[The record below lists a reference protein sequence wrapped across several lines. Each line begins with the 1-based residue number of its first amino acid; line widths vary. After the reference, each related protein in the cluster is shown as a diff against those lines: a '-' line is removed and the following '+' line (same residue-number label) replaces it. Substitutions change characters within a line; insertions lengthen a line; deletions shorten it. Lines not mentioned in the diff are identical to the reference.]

1 MLIHKIIHDGR
12 EYVSSTL
19 ACEETYVSHETLRVH
34 ANRGAVPYIEHDGR
48 RWYDLAEVKAYF
60 SKPTK
65 SGHTKMYKL
74 DDFWIGGKLYHPFRW
89 YTDRYRVHHCQLIT
103 LPVVDRGSRV
113 RLIEEED
120 FNASKYAERR
130 KF

>member
-1 MLIHKIIHDGR
+1 MLIHKIIHNGR

-19 ACEETYVSHETLRVH
+19 ACEEAYVSHETLRVH

-74 DDFWIGGKLYHPFRW
+74 DDFTIGGR
-89 YTDRYRVHHCQLIT
+89 RIT
-103 LPVVDRGSRV
+103 LSGGTPTDTACITASSSRC
-113 RLIEEED
+113 RW
-120 FNASKYAERR
+120 
-130 KF
+130 

>member
-19 ACEETYVSHETLRVH
+19 ACEEAYVSHETL
-34 ANRGAVPYIEHDGR
+34 
-48 RWYDLAEVKAYF
+48 
-60 SKPTK
+60 
-65 SGHTKMYKL
+65 
-74 DDFWIGGKLYHPFRW
+74 
-89 YTDRYRVHHCQLIT
+89 RVHHCQLIT

-113 RLIEEED
+113 RLIAEED